1 MICKKYCL
9 IELNISLTTYLF
21 AVIIEY
27 RKEAHMGM
35 ITLKVSDELHK
46 LVRIKVVEED
56 TTIKDY
62 VTDLI
67 LKDLQKEKE

>member
-1 MICKKYCL
+1 
-9 IELNISLTTYLF
+9 
-21 AVIIEY
+21 
-27 RKEAHMGM
+27 MGM

-67 LKDLQKEKE
+67 LKDLQKEIE

>member
-1 MICKKYCL
+1 
-9 IELNISLTTYLF
+9 
-21 AVIIEY
+21 
-27 RKEAHMGM
+27 MGM

-56 TTIKDY
+56 PTIKDY

>member
-1 MICKKYCL
+1 
-9 IELNISLTTYLF
+9 
-21 AVIIEY
+21 
-27 RKEAHMGM
+27 MGM

-62 VTDLI
+62 VIDLI

>member
-1 MICKKYCL
+1 M
-9 IELNISLTTYLF
+9 
-21 AVIIEY
+21 
-27 RKEAHMGM
+27 RM

>member
-1 MICKKYCL
+1 M
-9 IELNISLTTYLF
+9 
-21 AVIIEY
+21 
-27 RKEAHMGM
+27 RM

-46 LVRIKVVEED
+46 LVRIKVVEKD

>member
-1 MICKKYCL
+1 
-9 IELNISLTTYLF
+9 
-21 AVIIEY
+21 
-27 RKEAHMGM
+27 MGM

-67 LKDLQKEKE
+67 LKDLQKRKRVTTPTKVTGYSKSNPERILYRL

>member
-1 MICKKYCL
+1 
-9 IELNISLTTYLF
+9 
-21 AVIIEY
+21 
-27 RKEAHMGM
+27 MGM
-35 ITLKVSDELHK
+35 ITLKVSAELHK

>member
-1 MICKKYCL
+1 
-9 IELNISLTTYLF
+9 
-21 AVIIEY
+21 
-27 RKEAHMGM
+27 MGM
-35 ITLKVSDELHK
+35 ITLKVSDELHQ

>member
-1 MICKKYCL
+1 
-9 IELNISLTTYLF
+9 
-21 AVIIEY
+21 
-27 RKEAHMGM
+27 M

>member
-1 MICKKYCL
+1 
-9 IELNISLTTYLF
+9 
-21 AVIIEY
+21 
-27 RKEAHMGM
+27 MGM

-67 LKDLQKEKE
+67 LKDLQKRKRVTTPTKVIGYSMSNPERILYRL

>member
-1 MICKKYCL
+1 
-9 IELNISLTTYLF
+9 
-21 AVIIEY
+21 
-27 RKEAHMGM
+27 MGM

-67 LKDLQKEKE
+67 LKELQKEKE

>member
-1 MICKKYCL
+1 
-9 IELNISLTTYLF
+9 
-21 AVIIEY
+21 
-27 RKEAHMGM
+27 MGM

-62 VTDLI
+62 VTALI

>member
-1 MICKKYCL
+1 
-9 IELNISLTTYLF
+9 
-21 AVIIEY
+21 
-27 RKEAHMGM
+27 MGM

>member
-1 MICKKYCL
+1 
-9 IELNISLTTYLF
+9 
-21 AVIIEY
+21 
-27 RKEAHMGM
+27 MGM

-46 LVRIKVVEED
+46 LRIKVVEED

>member
-1 MICKKYCL
+1 
-9 IELNISLTTYLF
+9 
-21 AVIIEY
+21 
-27 RKEAHMGM
+27 MGM

-67 LKDLQKEKE
+67 LKDLQKKKSNHTDQSDWLLKVKSRKDLV